1 MKTANPYLNF
11 PGNTREAFEFYRS
24 VFGGE
29 FVDVLR
35 FRDMGDT
42 MGVPES
48 QLDGIAHISLPLGA
62 GNILMGT
69 DQPESWGQPLRP
81 GNNFY
86 IAIEADDADE
96 ADRLFAGLS
105 AGGRVEMALEKTD
118 WAEKYGS
125 CVDRYDVQW
134 MVMYTGDVQFSPGQ
148 GS

>member
-11 PGNTREAFEFYRS
+11 PGNTKEAFEFYRS

-48 QLDGIAHISLPLGA
+48 QLDGIAHISLPLGP

-86 IAIEADDADE
+86 IAIEADDAEE
-96 ADRLFAGLS
+96 ADRLFGGLS
-105 AGGRVEMALEKTD
+105 AGGRVEMPLQKTS

>member
-1 MKTANPYLNF
+1 MKSANPYLNF
-11 PGNTREAFEFYRS
+11 PGNTKEAFEFYRS

-48 QLDGIAHISLPLGA
+48 ELDRIAHISLPLGPET
-62 GNILMGT
+62 ILMGS
-69 DQPESWGQPLRP
+69 DHPESWGEPLRP

-96 ADRLFAGLS
+96 ADRLFGALS
-105 AGGRVEMALEKTD
+105 EGGRVEMPLAKTE

-125 CVDRYDVQW
+125 CADRFGGRW
-134 MVMYTGDVQFSPGQ
+134 MVMYTGDVQFSPPQ

>member
-11 PGNTREAFEFYRS
+11 PGTTKEAFEFYRS

-48 QLDGIAHISLPLGA
+48 ELDRIAHISLPLGPTT
-62 GNILMGT
+62 ILMGT
-69 DQPESWGQPLRP
+69 DHSESYSPPLVA

-86 IAIEADDADE
+86 IAIEGDTEEE
-96 ADRLFAGLS
+96 ADRLFGALS
-105 AGGRVEMALEKTD
+105 EGGRVEMPLEKTD
-118 WAEKYGS
+118 WAEKYGA
-125 CVDRYDVQW
+125 CEDRYGVHW
-134 MVMYTGDVQFSPGQ
+134 MVMYTGDVQFTPGQ